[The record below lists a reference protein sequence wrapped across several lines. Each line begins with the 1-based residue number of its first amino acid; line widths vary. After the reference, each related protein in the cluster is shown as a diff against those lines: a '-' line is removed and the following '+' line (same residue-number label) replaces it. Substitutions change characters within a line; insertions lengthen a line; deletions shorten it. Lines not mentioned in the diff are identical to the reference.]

1 MKKILGIVLISFLL
15 SNTSNAGKY
24 GTGELQLT
32 ESMVRYFIEYIRGG
46 HSKSP
51 SDFYLT
57 TDGTDGTSWYCGYGL
72 NCLEGNASQDIAD
85 CERKTGKECKKF
97 AFRRIIKWKN
107 GINPGKGK
115 ASKINSKW
123 SDEEIFAKLTE
134 LGFYKNDFSK
144 KIEKKKET
152 KKKEPKITKKKKK
165 SQTDDSNDIVQQI
178 KALNK
183 LYKSGVLTKE
193 EFEKAKK
200 KLLN

>member
-32 ESMVRYFIEYIRGG
+32 ESMVRYFIEYIRGQ
-46 HSKSP
+46 HTKSP

-57 TDGTDGTSWYCGYGL
+57 TDGTDGTSWYCGQGL
-72 NCLEGNASQDIAD
+72 KCLEGNVSQDIAD

-134 LGFYKNDFSK
+134 LGFYGG
-144 KIEKKKET
+144 T
-152 KKKEPKITKKKKK
+152 KT
-165 SQTDDSNDIVQQI
+165 STTSSDNSSDIVD
-178 KALNK
+178 K
-183 LYKSGVLTKE
+183 LRDLKKLAHLINGVLSLV
-193 EFEKAKK
+193 KA
-200 KLLN
+200 

>member
-46 HSKSP
+46 HAKSP

-57 TDGTDGTSWYCGYGL
+57 TDGTDGTSWYCGQGL
-72 NCLEGNASQDIAD
+72 KCLEGNVSQDIAD

-134 LGFYKNDFSK
+134 LGFYGG
-144 KIEKKKET
+144 T
-152 KKKEPKITKKKKK
+152 KT
-165 SQTDDSNDIVQQI
+165 STTSSDNSSDIVD
-178 KALNK
+178 KLRDLKK
-183 LYKSGVLTKE
+183 LYDEGVLTKE
-193 EFEKAKK
+193 EFGKAKK
-200 KLLN
+200 KILN